1 MTDFEKAINDAVAA
15 EEIPGCALSAT
26 NCEGT
31 FTYSKAFGRVSMKP
45 ENNKPMQLNTIM
57 WIASCTKLMTSIS
70 VLQLVERGLVSLDDP
85 VYKHIPELESRTVIK
100 GFTDAGAPIEEKHT
114 KPITLR
120 HLLSHSS
127 GLAYEFIHPV
137 NQAWLKYHNRAPG
150 SSGNL
155 VERFSYPLV
164 FEPGESWA
172 YGPGIDFAGLLIERI
187 TGQTL
192 EAYMKA
198 NLWTQLGIKDMSF
211 SLASRPDLAARMADM
226 SARDPTSG
234 KTVVF
239 SEPLPYLD
247 GEGKE
252 VTSHMGGQGAFASVE
267 EYVKVLKALLE
278 ADKGGEG
285 KILKKESVDELFKA
299 QLGDKSREMLMGVLE
314 DKAASN
320 AMDGLPIGVPKDH
333 ALGGV
338 ILTGDGPDGKK
349 AGTMVWGGY
358 PNLIWWVDRKTGL
371 CGIYG
376 GQVVPPGDAK
386 VCGLQ
391 RMFEAAMY
399 ERLAK
404 EKA

>member
-1 MTDFEKAINDAVAA
+1 MADFEKAINDAIAS

-26 NCEGT
+26 NRDGT
-31 FTYSKAFGRVSMKP
+31 FTYSKAFGKASMKP
-45 ENNKPMQLNTIM
+45 ENSKPMQLNTVM

-70 VLQLVERGLVSLDDP
+70 AMQLVERGLVSLDDP

-100 GFTDAGAPIEEKHT
+100 GFTEAGAPIEEKHT

-137 NQAWLKYHNRAPG
+137 NQAWLKYHKRAPG

-155 VERFSYPLV
+155 IERFSYPLV

-172 YGPGIDFAGLLIERI
+172 YGPGLDFAGLLIERVS
-187 TGQTL
+187 GQSL
-192 EAYMKA
+192 EDYMKA
-198 NLWTQLGIKDMSF
+198 NLWTPLGISDMTF
-211 SLASRPDLAARMADM
+211 SLASRPDLAARLADM
-226 SARDPTSG
+226 SARDPASG
-234 KTVVF
+234 KVVDF
-239 SEPLPYLD
+239 SGPLPYVD

-252 VTSHMGGQGAFASVE
+252 VTSHMGGQGVFASVE
-267 EYVKVLKALLE
+267 EYAKVLKAVLE
-278 ADKGGEG
+278 ADNGGEG
-285 KILKKESVDELFKA
+285 KILKKESVEELFKA
-299 QLGDKSREMLMGVLE
+299 QLGDKSREVLMGILE
-314 DKAASN
+314 DQATGN
-320 AMDGLPIGVPKDH
+320 AMGGLPIGFPKDH

-338 ILTGDGPDGKK
+338 VIVADGPDGKK

-358 PNLIWWVDRKTGL
+358 PNLIWWIDRKTGL

-386 VCGLQ
+386 VSGLQ
-391 RMFEAAMY
+391 RSFEAGMY

-404 EKA
+404 EKL

>member
-1 MTDFEKAINDAVAA
+1 MTDFEKAINDAIAA

-26 NCEGT
+26 NRDGT
-31 FTYSKAFGRVSMKP
+31 FTYSKAFGKASMKP
-45 ENNKPMQLNTIM
+45 DNNKPMQLDTIM

-70 VLQLVERGLVSLDDP
+70 ALQLVERGLVSLDDP
-85 VYKHIPELESRTVIK
+85 VYKHLPELESRTVIK
-100 GFTDAGAPIEEKHT
+100 GFTDAGEPIEEKHT

-120 HLLSHSS
+120 NLLSHSS

-137 NQAWLKYHNRAPG
+137 NQAWLKYHNRAPA

-187 TGQTL
+187 SGQTL
-192 EAYMKA
+192 EDYMKA
-198 NLWTQLGIKDMSF
+198 NIWTPLGIKDMTF
-211 SLASRPDLAARMADM
+211 SLSSRPDLAARLADM
-226 SARDPTSG
+226 SARNPSTGKVVDFSG
-234 KTVVF
+234 
-239 SEPLPYLD
+239 PLPYVD

-252 VTSHMGGQGAFASVE
+252 VTSHMGGQGVFASME
-267 EYVKVLKALLE
+267 EYAKILKALLD
-278 ADKGGEG
+278 ADGGKEG
-285 KILKKESVDELFKA
+285 AVLKKESVDELCKA
-299 QLGDKSREMLMGVLE
+299 QLGDKSRETLTAALE

-320 AMDGLPIGVPKDH
+320 AMGGLPIGVPKDH

-338 ILTGDGPDGKK
+338 LLTGDGPDGKK

-376 GQVVPPGDAK
+376 AQVVPPGDAT
-386 VCGLQ
+386 VSGLQ
-391 RMFEAAMY
+391 RKFEAAMY
-399 ERLAK
+399 ERLAQ
-404 EKA
+404 EKK